1 MGGLQSRKKKNL
13 PPDCQMNVKR
23 PTTTTTSHPSKRQ
36 RLQPVQRPRLQH
48 IASLSDAVAC
58 LQSAQHI
65 MVLVGAG
72 ISVSCGVPDFRS
84 ENGLYALAQRLG
96 LELND
101 PQELFDIHCFDDD
114 EGVNFYKF
122 AHALW
127 PRPGIQPSPTH
138 RFLSALDR
146 AGRLLRVYTQNIDGL
161 ERAANITSSK
171 IIECHGTLLTAKC
184 RGNRGKGRG
193 KTSKCRAVCNAADLC
208 QDVAAHQVPRC
219 QKCGG
224 VWKPDVTFFGEPLV
238 EKVGKTLEK
247 DRGTADALL
256 VIGTSL
262 QVAPISKVMGWLP
275 HEIPQ
280 ILINYEVVAPP
291 RATSDGFDVSLIGE
305 ADVIVAHLAAAMGL
319 DIERGGPP
327 GDMEGGTPGDK
338 GDSIG
343 DIAGTATSGSGA
355 VHSNGVA
362 ARGPDAVVERGAVW
376 APEASRN
383 QADGELFV
391 RRAAELLTKD
401 AADVLM
407 VETVTCDACTDLCG
421 SDVWACQ
428 ACFGYD
434 LCGRCFHN
442 GGVETHQTLEG
453 SKHTFVKE

>member
-1 MGGLQSRKKKNL
+1 
-13 PPDCQMNVKR
+13 MNVKR

-84 ENGLYALAQRLG
+84 RNGLYALAQRLG

-327 GDMEGGTPGDK
+327 GDMDMEGGTPGDK

-421 SDVWACQ
+421 SVVWACQ

>member
-1 MGGLQSRKKKNL
+1 
-13 PPDCQMNVKR
+13 
-23 PTTTTTSHPSKRQ
+23 
-36 RLQPVQRPRLQH
+36 
-48 IASLSDAVAC
+48 
-58 LQSAQHI
+58 

-122 AHALW
+122 AHVLW

-161 ERAANITSSK
+161 ERAAKVTSSK
-171 IIECHGTLLTAKC
+171 IIECHGSLLTAKC
-184 RGNRGKGRG
+184 RGKGGGK
-193 KTSKCRAVCNAADLC
+193 KSKCRAVCKAADLF
-208 QDVAAHQVPRC
+208 QDVAAHRVPRC

-319 DIERGGPP
+319 DIERGGTQ
-327 GDMEGGTPGDK
+327 GDTEGGTPGDT
-338 GDSIG
+338 
-343 DIAGTATSGSGA
+343 AGTATSGGGA
-355 VHSNGVA
+355 VHPNVVA

-376 APEASRN
+376 APEARRN

-421 SDVWACQ
+421 GDVWACQ

-434 LCGRCFHN
+434 LCGRCFHS
-442 GGVETHQTLEG
+442 GGVETHQKLEG